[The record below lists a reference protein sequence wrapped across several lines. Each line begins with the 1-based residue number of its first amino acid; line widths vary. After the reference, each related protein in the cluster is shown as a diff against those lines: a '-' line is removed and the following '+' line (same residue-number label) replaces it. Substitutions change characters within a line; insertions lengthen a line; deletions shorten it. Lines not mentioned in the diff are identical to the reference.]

1 MKKDKQI
8 NIRVPQKMYEA
19 ITSKAQTEY
28 KEVSEIIRELVS
40 KWLTRNSRKGE

>member
-19 ITSKAQTEY
+19 IEAKAQAEY
-28 KEVSEIIRELVS
+28 KDVSEVIRELIVI
-40 KWLTRNSRKGE
+40 WLKKK